1 MSKFIIL
8 VDTFPLGLPFPLLV
22 QQSHLDLVL
31 PVHENQV
38 KRKKSREYQCIFSF
52 NRHEMKAL
60 AA

>member
-38 KRKKSREYQCIFSF
+38 KRKKSREYQCIFSCLTD
-52 NRHEMKAL
+52 MK
-60 AA
+60 